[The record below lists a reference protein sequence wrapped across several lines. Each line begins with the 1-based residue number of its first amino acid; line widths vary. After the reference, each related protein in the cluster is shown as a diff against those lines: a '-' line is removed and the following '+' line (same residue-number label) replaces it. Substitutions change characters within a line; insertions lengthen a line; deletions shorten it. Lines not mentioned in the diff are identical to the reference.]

1 MRIGVL
7 ASHEGSVLQAVLDA
21 CADAGTGARLC
32 ARVSIVISNNS
43 DSGALRRARD
53 AGIPAL
59 HLSSATHRDPAA
71 LDHAIA
77 KSLDDARVD
86 LVVLAGYMKRLG
98 PETLARFANRL
109 INTHPSLLPKFG
121 GSGFF
126 GSAVHAA
133 VLAAGERESG
143 ATVHWVVG
151 DYDTG
156 PIIAQARVRVAD
168 AETPASLEA
177 KVKLAERELL
187 IETLISLMNRHGSPK
202 IERPVIQ

>member
-21 CADAGTGARLC
+21 CADSGSDARLC
-32 ARVSIVISNNS
+32 ARVSVVISNNS
-43 DSGALRRARD
+43 DSGALRRARK
-53 AGIPAL
+53 AGVPAL
-59 HLSSATHRDPAA
+59 HLSFATHPDPAT
-71 LDHAIA
+71 LDYAIA
-77 KSLDDARVD
+77 RSLDDAGVD

-98 PETLARFANRL
+98 PATLERFANRL

-143 ATVHWVVG
+143 ATVHWVTG

-156 PIIAQARVRVAD
+156 PIIAQVRIPVAD

-187 IETLISLMNRHGSPK
+187 IEALVSLANRQRWPK
-202 IERPVIQ
+202 RSA

>member
-21 CADAGTGARLC
+21 CADPRTDVRLC
-32 ARVSIVISNNS
+32 ARVSVVISNNS

-59 HLSSATHRDPAA
+59 HLSSVTHPNPAS

-77 KSLDDARVD
+77 GALDDTGVD

-98 PETLARFANRL
+98 PVTLARFADRL

-121 GSGFF
+121 GSGYF

-143 ATVHWVVG
+143 VTVHWVSG

-156 PIIAQARVRVAD
+156 PIIAQVRVPVAD

-177 KVKLAERELL
+177 KVKLAEREVL
-187 IETLISLMNRHGSPK
+187 IETLVRLSNRHRSPN
-202 IERPVIQ
+202 IA

>member
-7 ASHEGSVLQAVLDA
+7 ASHEGTVLQAVLDA
-21 CADAGTGARLC
+21 CSHRSSEARLC

-43 DSGALRRARD
+43 ESGALKRARE
-53 AGIPAL
+53 ARVPAV
-59 HLSSATHRDPAA
+59 HLSSATHADAVA
-71 LDHAIA
+71 LDQAIA
-77 KSLDDARVD
+77 RSLDDAGVD

-98 PETLARFANRL
+98 PVTLERFSGRL

-133 VLAAGERESG
+133 VLAAGDRESG
-143 ATVHWVVG
+143 ATVHWVCD

-156 PIIAQARVRVAD
+156 PIIAQARVPIAAD
-168 AETPASLEA
+168 ETPASLEA
-177 KVKLAERELL
+177 KVKMAERTLLIDTLSTLAEKHLKQTKQE
-187 IETLISLMNRHGSPK
+187 
-202 IERPVIQ
+202 

>member
-7 ASHEGSVLQAVLDA
+7 ASHEGTVLQAVLDA
-21 CADAGTGARLC
+21 CSHRSSEARLC

-43 DSGALRRARD
+43 ESGALKRARE
-53 AGIPAL
+53 ARVPAV
-59 HLSSATHRDPAA
+59 HLSSATHPDAAA
-71 LDHAIA
+71 LDQAIA
-77 KSLDDARVD
+77 QSLDDAGVD

-98 PETLARFANRL
+98 PVTLERFGGRL

-133 VLAAGERESG
+133 VLAAGDRESG
-143 ATVHWVVG
+143 ATVHWVCD

-156 PIIAQARVRVAD
+156 PIIAQARVWIAPD
-168 AETPASLEA
+168 ETPASLEA
-177 KVKLAERELL
+177 KVKIAERTLLIDTLDTLAEKHLKLTKQE
-187 IETLISLMNRHGSPK
+187 
-202 IERPVIQ
+202 

>member
-21 CADAGTGARLC
+21 CADSTTDARLC
-32 ARVSIVISNNS
+32 GRVSVVISNNS

-59 HLSSATHRDPAA
+59 HLSSVTHPSPAA
-71 LDHAIA
+71 LDYAIA
-77 KSLDDARVD
+77 RALDDASVD

-98 PETLARFANRL
+98 PATLARFADRL

-121 GSGFF
+121 GSGYF

-143 ATVHWVVG
+143 VTVHWVAG

-156 PIIAQARVRVAD
+156 PIIAQARVPIAD

-187 IETLISLMNRHGSPK
+187 IETLVRLSNRHRSSK
-202 IERPVIQ
+202 SA